1 MKKVKILALT
11 AIPAIVVATALFFT
25 GYLYIQSKEPVP
37 NLPATQTVQAPTTV
51 PLNADT
57 IFNLVNQE
65 RIKAGVKP
73 LIRDARLDQ
82 TAQARADDMATRNYE
97 GHFDPTTG
105 KNMVEIVHEQNTG
118 LCSYAGENI
127 VKVTRKVLD
136 YNKIAVQSWLDS
148 PVHKS
153 FMLDDRYETTG
164 VAIKGDRI
172 IQHFCDLK

>member
-1 MKKVKILALT
+1 MKKVKVVALT

-82 TAQARADDMATRNYE
+82 TAQARADDMVARNYY
-97 GHFDPTTG
+97 GHEDPVTG
-105 KNMVEIVHEQNTG
+105 VKMIDKQDAGCRFSENLNHVYRNTG
-118 LCSYAGENI
+118 
-127 VKVTRKVLD
+127 D
-136 YNKIAVQSWLDS
+136 YSTVAVNGWLTSKPHREAMLNKDYTV
-148 PVHKS
+148 
-153 FMLDDRYETTG
+153 TG
-164 VAIKGDRI
+164 VAVKDDKVV
-172 IQHFCDLK
+172 QHFCAR